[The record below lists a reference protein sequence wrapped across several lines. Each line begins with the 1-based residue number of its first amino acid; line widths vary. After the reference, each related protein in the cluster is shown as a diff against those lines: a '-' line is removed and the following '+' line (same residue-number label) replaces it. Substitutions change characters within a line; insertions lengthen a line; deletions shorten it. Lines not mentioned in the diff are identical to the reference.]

1 MSEYERDF
9 YQQITRATIQELEE
23 EAFEEIAQNLEVM
36 KDNTI
41 ETGTLLKQISGQLE
55 KIENLLRK

>member
-9 YQQITRATIQELEE
+9 YQQITRAIIQELEE

-36 KDNTI
+36 KDNAI

-55 KIENLLRK
+55 TIENLLRK

>member
-9 YQQITRATIQELEE
+9 YQQITRAIIQELEE
-23 EAFEEIAQNLEVM
+23 EAFEEIAQNLEAM
-36 KDNTI
+36 KDNAI
-41 ETGTLLKQISGQLE
+41 ETGTLLKQISNQLE

>member
-9 YQQITRATIQELEE
+9 YQQITRAIIQELEE

-36 KDNTI
+36 KDNAI
-41 ETGTLLKQISGQLE
+41 ETGTLLKQISNQLE

>member
-9 YQQITRATIQELEE
+9 YQQITRAIIQELEE

-36 KDNTI
+36 KDNAI